1 MSLVVY
7 IDGVYV
13 PKEQASVSVY
23 DHGLLYG
30 DGVFEGIRAYN
41 GRVFR
46 LDEHLRRLARSGQ
59 FLHLVLPLSQDE
71 LREAI
76 LETLRQ
82 NKIRDGYVRVLV
94 TRGKGDLGLD
104 PRKCEKPT
112 LVIIADGIQL
122 FPPNVYEEGIEL
134 ACASIRR
141 PPPDVFPAQAK
152 SLNYLNSILAKMEA
166 IRQGFDE
173 AIMLNTSGF
182 VAECTGDNIFLVR
195 NGCLTTPPS
204 YAGILEGVTR
214 NVVIEMAAELGIE
227 TREELFTLVD
237 VYGADECFLT
247 GTAAEMVPV
256 VKVDGRPISDGRPG
270 PVTGKLSE
278 MFRALTQSDGVEIG
292 E

>member
-7 IDGVYV
+7 IDGAYV
-13 PKEQASVSVY
+13 PKDQATVSVY

-46 LDEHLRRLARSGQ
+46 LDEHLRRLALSAQ
-59 FLHLVLPLSQDE
+59 FLHLALPLSRDE

-76 LETLRQ
+76 LETLRR
-82 NKIRDGYVRVLV
+82 NNVRDGYIRVLV

-112 LVIIADGIQL
+112 LVIIADDIQL
-122 FPPNVYEEGIEL
+122 FPQKVYEDGIEL

-195 NGCLTTPPS
+195 DGRLTTPPVC
-204 YAGILEGVTR
+204 AGILEGVTR

-227 TREELFTLVD
+227 TQEQLFTLVD

-256 VKVDGRPISDGRPG
+256 VKVDGRTISDGCPG

-278 MFRALTQSDGVEIG
+278 KFRVLTRSDGVEIG

>member
-7 IDGVYV
+7 IDGAYV

-30 DGVFEGIRAYN
+30 DGIFEGIRAYN
-41 GRVFR
+41 GRVFK
-46 LDEHLRRLARSGQ
+46 LDEHLRRLKVSAQ
-59 FLHLVLPLSQDE
+59 FLHLELPLSLGD

-76 LETLRQ
+76 LETLRR
-82 NKIRDGYVRVLV
+82 NELRDGYVRVLV

-104 PRKCEKPT
+104 PRKCARPM
-112 LVIIADGIQL
+112 LVIIADSIQL
-122 FPPNVYEEGIEL
+122 FPPEVYEQGVEL
-134 ACASIRR
+134 ATASMRR

-173 AIMLNTSGF
+173 AIMLSTDGY

-195 NGCLTTPPS
+195 AGGLVTPPP
-204 YAGILEGVTR
+204 YASILEGVTR
-214 NVVIEMAAELGIE
+214 NTVIQAASQMEVPVHE
-227 TREELFTLVD
+227 RLFTLVD
-237 VYGADECFLT
+237 VYSADECFLT

-256 VKVDGRPISDGRPG
+256 VKVDGRTIADGRPG
-270 PVTGKLSE
+270 PMTMRFSDH
-278 MFRALTQSDGVEIG
+278 FRALTQTEGVPIYE
-292 E
+292 

>member
-7 IDGVYV
+7 IDGAYV

-30 DGVFEGIRAYN
+30 DGIFEGIRAYN
-41 GRVFR
+41 GRVFK
-46 LDEHLRRLARSGQ
+46 LDEHLKRLEVSAK
-59 FLHLVLPLSQDE
+59 FLQLQIPLPPQE

-76 LETLRQ
+76 LETLRR
-82 NKIRDGYVRVLV
+82 NELRDAYVRVLV
-94 TRGKGDLGLD
+94 TRGEGDLGLD
-104 PRKCEKPT
+104 PRKCARPT
-112 LVIIADGIQL
+112 LVIIAGSIQL
-122 FPPNVYEEGIEL
+122 FPGEVYEQGVEL
-134 ACASIRR
+134 ACASVRR

-173 AIMLNTSGF
+173 AIMLSVDGY
-182 VAECTGDNIFLVR
+182 VAECTGDNIFLAR
-195 NGCLTTPPS
+195 DGRLITPPA

-214 NVVIEMAAELGIE
+214 AVVIEAAAPLGLE
-227 TREELFTLVD
+227 MEERLFTLVD

-256 VKVDGRPISDGRPG
+256 VKVDGRVIGEGRPG
-270 PVTGKLSE
+270 PITAKFSE
-278 MFRALTQSDGVEIG
+278 YFRTLTQTSGVPIYE
-292 E
+292 